1 MAFRI
6 HQIVGRGDEIG
17 GCGGSDSCHR
27 DADPSGN
34 ASRTLSPEGRRE
46 PDQLVVLVGAGLRR
60 PG

>member
-6 HQIVGRGDEIG
+6 HQIVGRGEEIG
-17 GCGGSDSCHR
+17 GLGRPDSCQQ

-46 PDQLVVLVGAGLRR
+46 PDQLVVLVWAGLTK